1 VHRTCSTLLLTIGN
15 LVKLF
20 IRIQSDKNHAMFVH
34 AILQIDLVLDKLIMA
49 LAEKLTHENAEA
61 SISQGVIVSKLPR
74 EKSWQMEAQL
84 LIWVI

>member
-1 VHRTCSTLLLTIGN
+1 
-15 LVKLF
+15 
-20 IRIQSDKNHAMFVH
+20 
-34 AILQIDLVLDKLIMA
+34 MA